1 MSDYSLDWR
10 GDDVKRMVEENIAKA
25 MGEFG
30 LTVEG
35 EAKSELQKGHGVETG
50 TLRRSIHTAK
60 AGYDWSKDGVGLEH
74 PRPLPIGPVGPNRGD
89 SEVTPT
95 ASSGKLTIEVGSG
108 LVYAMAVHQGHH
120 GFQGY
125 HYLTNALNKAQG
137 KLDGILAKYK
147 VQR

>member
-35 EAKSELQKGHGVETG
+35 EAKRELRKGHGVLTG
-50 TLRRSIHTAK
+50 TLRRSIHTATS
-60 AGYDWSKDGVGLEH
+60 GYDWSGDDVEPGAGSPE
-74 PRPLPIGPVGPNRGD
+74 RGG